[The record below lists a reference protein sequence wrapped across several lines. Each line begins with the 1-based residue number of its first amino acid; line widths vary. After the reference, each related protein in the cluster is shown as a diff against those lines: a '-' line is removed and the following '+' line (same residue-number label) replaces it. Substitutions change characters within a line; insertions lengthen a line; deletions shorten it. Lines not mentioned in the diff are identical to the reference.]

1 MTEPFGRPPLW
12 IYGALLLLG
21 TMWGGSFS
29 LAKIAVSTGGH
40 PFGVAMW
47 QGFGGGAVLLVVG
60 LLRGRP
66 PPLSARYVLFYIVT
80 GAAGIALPSAAFYAA
95 ATHLPAGILSMLVTT
110 VPMMTYALAL
120 SLSME
125 QMTARRLVGLTLG
138 LAGVWLILGPEAN
151 LPGEDGLFWALVALI
166 APICY
171 AVNNIIGARFRP
183 IDADSLAL
191 AAGML
196 LSSGL
201 LLGGAALA
209 TGNTYSVLPPWDVT
223 HLAIALLIL
232 IATFAHFLFF
242 VILNRAGPVFFS
254 QVAYVVTIAG
264 VLWGMLLF
272 GETHGAW
279 IWLSLVLLLAGVA
292 LVNPRKA

>member
-1 MTEPFGRPPLW
+1 MTEPVGRPPLW
-12 IYGALLLLG
+12 VYGVLLLLG

-29 LAKIAVSTGGH
+29 LAKIAVGAGGH

-47 QGFGGGAVLLVVG
+47 QGVGGGAVLLAIG
-60 LLRGRP
+60 LMRRRP
-66 PPLSARYVLFYIVT
+66 PPLSARYAAFYLVT
-80 GAAGIALPSAAFYAA
+80 GATGIALPSAAFYTAA
-95 ATHLPAGILSMLVTT
+95 PYLPAGILSMLVTT
-110 VPMMTYALAL
+110 VPMMTYGLALAL
-120 SLSME
+120 SMDRISG
-125 QMTARRLVGLTLG
+125 RRLAGLTLG
-138 LAGVWLILGPEAN
+138 LAGVWLILGPDAN
-151 LPGEDGLFWALVALI
+151 LPGADGLSWALVALI
-166 APICY
+166 APVCY
-171 AVNNIIGARFRP
+171 AVSNIVGARFRP
-183 IDADSLAL
+183 VDADSLAL

-196 LSSGL
+196 LSGGL
-201 LLGGAALA
+201 LLGAAALT

-223 HLAIALLIL
+223 HLAILLLVL

-254 QVAYVVTIAG
+254 QVAYVVTVAG

-272 GETHGAW
+272 GETHGAS